1 MSGKSLFV
9 VAALVFALMIGANS
23 VYIVNEFERAVEL
36 RLGKVV
42 DADVPKGLHFKIPFI
57 DNVRRFD
64 GRILTLDAPA
74 ERFLTLEKKS
84 MRVDSFAKWRIVDVA
99 KYYTATSGEEERARS
114 LLSRRINEELRNQ
127 FALRSLQEVVSG
139 ERDSLMV
146 DIKKELNAFSDTSLG
161 IELIDVR
168 VKRIDLPEEVSG
180 PVFQRMRAERQKEA
194 AEHRAVGQERAK
206 VIRAEADKEAT
217 VMLAIAYRDSEKLR
231 GEGDAKASEVYAN
244 AYNRDPEFYAFV
256 RSMQAYKKT
265 FAEKQ
270 DVMLVDPKS
279 DFFRYFNDSAGEIKG
294 SKP

>member
-9 VAALVFALMIGANS
+9 VAALVLALMVGANS

-42 DADVPKGLHFKIPFI
+42 NADIAQGLHFKVPFI
-57 DNVRRFD
+57 DNVKRFD

-84 MRVDSFAKWRIVDVA
+84 MRVDSFAKWRIVNVA
-99 KYYTATSGEEERARS
+99 KYYTATSGEEDRARS

-139 ERDSLMV
+139 ERDGLMV
-146 DIKKELNAFSDTSLG
+146 AIKKELNEFSDTSLG
-161 IELIDVR
+161 IEIVDVR

-217 VMLAIAYRDSEKLR
+217 VTLAKAYRDAEKLR
-231 GEGDAKASEVYAN
+231 GEGDALATEVYAAAFN
-244 AYNRDPEFYAFV
+244 QDPEFYSFV
-256 RSMQAYKKT
+256 RSMEAYKKT

-270 DVMLVDPKS
+270 DIMLVDPKS
-279 DFFRYFNDSAGEIKG
+279 DFFRYFNAIDGKAQ
-294 SKP
+294 